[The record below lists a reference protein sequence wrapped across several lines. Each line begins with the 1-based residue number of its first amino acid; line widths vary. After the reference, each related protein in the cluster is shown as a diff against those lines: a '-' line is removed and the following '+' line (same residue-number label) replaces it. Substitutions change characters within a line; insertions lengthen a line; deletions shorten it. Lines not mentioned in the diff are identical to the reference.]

1 MLLTTKFLR
10 PSADPRSVIRP
21 RLSSLL
27 EASAAKRLNLV
38 IAPAG
43 FGKTTLVCQWC
54 AQSTRPT
61 AWLSLD
67 EHDNEPRRFWQY
79 VIGAFEANGLTGLE
93 ECRQQLAQ
101 CRLEELEGP
110 ITALINT
117 LTTDLTSDLSNEQ
130 SAWSLVLDDYHF
142 IQDTRIQRQMSY
154 FLDYLPPG
162 VLVTLASRTEPA
174 LPLAR
179 WRVRRW
185 VEDIHPGLLAFS
197 EEECRH
203 FFRDTM
209 GLALSESDIRRVCAR
224 TEGWVAAMQLSALSG
239 SPVDSTRAGGAGD
252 QHQLDIDERRIS
264 DYVLS
269 EVLEQQPEPIRRFLL
284 DTAFCPRLCASLC
297 DAVRGAS
304 DSQVLLEQLL
314 RENLFLIPLDT
325 RNEWFRYHDLFREA
339 LLQRAGQL
347 APENA
352 EQKWQ
357 RVVHWLL
364 DHGHVQEA
372 IGQIVQHRDWP
383 WLAQVLSEHGNNLIH
398 SGFHLQVLD
407 WLDALPAP
415 TMSASPQLL
424 MLQVWALF
432 FANRVEMLAPLL
444 SELEDMLDRQVAD
457 SHPDAEGAL
466 GLQSEISL
474 IRSYL
479 ARSRSDD
486 KSASDLTQQV
496 LKDIDHTRI
505 PLKSVTYYGLGLDC
519 YGKGELADAEE
530 ALKSSVRYGEVER
543 KPSTVLSSGGLLAW
557 IQYNRG
563 DIDTALETCTSVRQW
578 VDQHHSDP
586 RQPMLISCW
595 QNSALTEIYRERNQP
610 QLAASYLAPLLDH
623 VENGTEP
630 GQHVIIQFVRGHLA
644 FSEGRYQDAIE
655 VLEDAASVARRKRAN
670 ILFEPPACSA
680 LLARC
685 YLATGH
691 VEKAA
696 DWVEQITS
704 ETFTNPLNREQNQIS
719 VARVQVAM
727 GQPAAATATLVPLRL
742 SAEKDQHYRHL
753 AEIQLVYSEALAA
766 EGKHK
771 EARQMLTLALQRAAE
786 AGFMRLLAEESPTL
800 RRMCLELPVLQAPGV
815 WNQKVLE
822 MLRAQPEPSEAVA
835 DVGLANAGTPGNEN
849 AQLPEPL
856 SQREIQVLEL
866 INQGLANKD
875 IASTMGVAPTTVK
888 AHIRNLYGKLAVG
901 SRTEALAKA
910 RALGLL
916 T

>member
-10 PSADPRSVIRP
+10 PSADPRSVVRQ

-27 EASAAKRLNLV
+27 DATEPKRLNMV
-38 IAPAG
+38 VAPAG

-54 AQSTRPT
+54 AQSARPT

-67 EHDNEPRRFWQY
+67 EHDDEPRRYWQY
-79 VIGAFEANGLTGLE
+79 VVGAFEANGLTGLE
-93 ECRQQLAQ
+93 ECRQALAHCSLQ
-101 CRLEELEGP
+101 ELEGP
-110 ITALINT
+110 ITALINA
-117 LTTDLTSDLSNEQ
+117 LTADQ
-130 SAWSLVLDDYHF
+130 SPWSLVLDDYHF

-162 VLVTLASRTEPA
+162 VLVTLVSRTEPA

-185 VEDIHPGLLAFS
+185 VQDIHPGLLAFS

-203 FFRDTM
+203 FFHDTM
-209 GLALSESDIRRVCAR
+209 GIALDESEVRRICAR

-239 SPVDSTRAGGAGD
+239 GGLENRPGESSVAGS
-252 QHQLDIDERRIS
+252 QIDIDERRIS

-269 EVLEQQPEPIRRFLL
+269 EVLEQQPEPVRNFLL

-304 DSQVLLEQLL
+304 NSQALLEQLL

-339 LLQRAGQL
+339 LLQRSRQL
-347 APENA
+347 APEEA
-352 EQKWQ
+352 EKKWQ
-357 RVVHWLL
+357 RVVDWLL
-364 DHGHVQEA
+364 EHGHVQEG

-383 WLAQVLSEHGNNLIH
+383 WLARVLAEHGNNLIH
-398 SGFHLQVLD
+398 AGFHLQVLD
-407 WLDALPAP
+407 WLDSLP
-415 TMSASPQLL
+415 SATLAESPQLL
-424 MLQVWALF
+424 MLRVWALF
-432 FANRVEMLAPLL
+432 FANRVELLDPLL
-444 SELEDMLDRQVAD
+444 NELEDKLDQQVAD

-479 ARSRSDD
+479 ARSRSDE
-486 KSASDLTQQV
+486 KSASDLTRQV
-496 LKDIDHTRI
+496 LRDIDHTRI
-505 PLKSVTYYGLGLDC
+505 PLKSVTYYGLGLDY
-519 YGKGELADAEE
+519 YGKGDLADAEE

-563 DIDTALETCTSVRQW
+563 DIDTALETCTTVRQW

-595 QNSALTEIYRERNQP
+595 QNSALIEIYRERDQL

-623 VENGTEP
+623 VKSGTEP

-655 VLEDAASVARRKRAN
+655 VLEDAASVARRKRDQ

-691 VEKAA
+691 LNQAEEWMQQVN
-696 DWVEQITS
+696 S

-727 GQPAAATATLVPLRL
+727 GRPQEATATLVPLRL

-766 EGKHK
+766 EGKDK
-771 EARQMLTLALQRAAE
+771 EAEQMLTLALQRASE
-786 AGFMRLLAEESPTL
+786 AGFVRLLAEESRTVQSL
-800 RRMCLELPVLQAPGV
+800 CLNLPALQAPGR
-815 WNQKVLE
+815 WNRKVLT
-822 MLRAQPEPSEAVA
+822 MLQE
-835 DVGLANAGTPGNEN
+835 LAEKAPATDKKPGKEN
-849 AQLPEPL
+849 AQLLEPL
-856 SQREIQVLEL
+856 SQREIEVLEL

-875 IASTMGVAPTTVK
+875 IAASMNVAPTTVK

-910 RALGLL
+910 RTLGLL
-916 T
+916 N

>member
-10 PSADPRSVIRP
+10 PSADPRSVMRD

-27 EASAAKRLNLV
+27 EASTPKRLNLV
-38 IAPAG
+38 VAPAG
-43 FGKTTLVCQWC
+43 FGKTTLVSQWC

-67 EHDNEPRRFWQY
+67 EHDDEPRRFWQY
-79 VIGAFEANGLTGLE
+79 LAGAFDANGLTGLA
-93 ECRQQLAQ
+93 ECHQQLSQ
-101 CRLEELEGP
+101 CTLEELEGP
-110 ITALINT
+110 ITALINA
-117 LTTDLTSDLSNEQ
+117 LTADRTP
-130 SAWSLVLDDYHF
+130 WSLVLDDYHF
-142 IQDTRIQRQMSY
+142 IQDIRIQRQVSY

-197 EEECRH
+197 VEECRH
-203 FFRDTM
+203 FFQDTM
-209 GLALSESDIRRVCAR
+209 GLALSESEVHRICAK

-239 SPVDSTRAGGAGD
+239 GRIDSDQPGAGNP
-252 QHQLDIDERRIS
+252 HQIDIDERRIS

-269 EVLEQQPEPIRRFLL
+269 EVLDQQPGPIRQFLL

-297 DAVRGAS
+297 DAVRDAS
-304 DSQVLLEQLL
+304 NSQVLLEQLL

-339 LLQRAGQL
+339 LLQRARQLGPGQS
-347 APENA
+347 

-357 RVVHWLL
+357 RAVNWLL
-364 DHGHVQEA
+364 DHGHVQEG
-372 IGQIVQHRDWP
+372 IGQVVQHEDWP
-383 WLAQVLSEHGNNLIH
+383 WLAMVLSEHGNNLIH
-398 SGFHLQVLD
+398 AGFHLQVLD
-407 WLDALPAP
+407 WLDSLPA
-415 TMSASPQLL
+415 TTLSDSPQLL

-432 FANRVEMLAPLL
+432 FANRVELLAPLL
-444 SELEDMLDRQVAD
+444 ADLENMLDQRVAD

-474 IRSYL
+474 IHSYL

-486 KSASDLTQQV
+486 KSASDLTRQV
-496 LKDIDHTRI
+496 LRDIDHTRI
-505 PLKSVTYYGLGLDC
+505 PLKSVTYYGLGLDY
-519 YGKGELADAEE
+519 YGKGDLVDAEE

-563 DIDTALETCTSVRQW
+563 DIDTALETCTTVRQW

-595 QNSALTEIYRERNQP
+595 QNSALIEIYRERNQP

-623 VENGTEP
+623 VTSGTEP
-630 GQHVIIQFVRGHLA
+630 GQHVVIQFVRGHLA

-655 VLEDAASVARRKRAN
+655 VLEDAISVARRKREH

-691 VEKAA
+691 LDRAA
-696 DWVEQITS
+696 EWVEQIAS
-704 ETFTNPLNREQNQIS
+704 ETFTNALNREQNQIS

-727 GQPAAATATLVPLRL
+727 GQPEEATATLVPLRL

-753 AEIQLVYSEALAA
+753 AEIQLVYSDALAA

-771 EARQMLTLALQRAAE
+771 EAEQMLTLALQRAAD
-786 AGFMRLLAEESPTL
+786 AGFMRLLAEESQTV
-800 RRMCLELPVLQAPGV
+800 RHMCLNLPALQAPGR
-815 WNQKVLE
+815 WNRKVLA
-822 MLRAQPEPSEAVA
+822 MLREQSEKAPDTGQQTGTA
-835 DVGLANAGTPGNEN
+835 GAPNAENER
-849 AQLPEPL
+849 LLEPL

-866 INQGLANKD
+866 INRGLANKD
-875 IASTMGVAPTTVK
+875 IAAAMSVAPTTVK

-910 RALGLL
+910 RTLGLL
-916 T
+916 N

>member
-10 PSADPRSVIRP
+10 PSADPRSVVRQ

-27 EASAAKRLNLV
+27 DATEPKRLNMV
-38 IAPAG
+38 VAPAG

-54 AQSTRPT
+54 AQSARPT

-67 EHDNEPRRFWQY
+67 EHDDEPRRFWQY
-79 VIGAFEANGLTGLE
+79 VVGAFEANGLTGLE
-93 ECRQQLAQ
+93 ECRQALAHCSLQ
-101 CRLEELEGP
+101 ELEGP
-110 ITALINT
+110 ITALINA
-117 LTTDLTSDLSNEQ
+117 LTADQ
-130 SAWSLVLDDYHF
+130 SSWSLVLDDYHF

-162 VLVTLASRTEPA
+162 VLVTLVSRTEPA

-203 FFRDTM
+203 FFHDTM
-209 GLALSESDIRRVCAR
+209 GIALDESEIRRICAR

-239 SPVDSTRAGGAGD
+239 GGLESRPGESSAAGS
-252 QHQLDIDERRIS
+252 QIDIDERRIS

-269 EVLEQQPEPIRRFLL
+269 EVLEQQPEPVRNFLL

-304 DSQVLLEQLL
+304 NSQVLLEQLL

-339 LLQRAGQL
+339 LLQRSRQL
-347 APENA
+347 APEEA

-357 RVVHWLL
+357 RVVDWLL
-364 DHGHVQEA
+364 EHGHVQEG

-383 WLAQVLSEHGNNLIH
+383 WLARVLAEHGNNLIH
-398 SGFHLQVLD
+398 AGFHLQVLD
-407 WLDALPAP
+407 WLDSLPAS
-415 TMSASPQLL
+415 TLAESPQLL
-424 MLQVWALF
+424 MLRVWALF
-432 FANRVEMLAPLL
+432 FANRVELLDPLL
-444 SELEDMLDRQVAD
+444 SELEDKLDQQVAD

-479 ARSRSDD
+479 ARSKSDE
-486 KSASDLTQQV
+486 KSASDLTRQV
-496 LKDIDHTRI
+496 LRDIDHTRI
-505 PLKSVTYYGLGLDC
+505 PLKSVTYYGLGLDY
-519 YGKGELADAEE
+519 YGKGDLADAEE

-563 DIDTALETCTSVRQW
+563 DIDTALETCTTVRQW

-595 QNSALTEIYRERNQP
+595 QNSALIEIYRERDQL

-623 VENGTEP
+623 VNSGTEP

-655 VLEDAASVARRKRAN
+655 VLEDAASVARRKRDQ

-691 VEKAA
+691 LDQAA
-696 DWVEQITS
+696 EWMQQVNS

-727 GQPAAATATLVPLRL
+727 GRPQDATATLVPLRL

-766 EGKHK
+766 EGKEK
-771 EARQMLTLALQRAAE
+771 ETEKMLTLALQRASE
-786 AGFMRLLAEESPTL
+786 AGFVRLLAEESRTVQTL
-800 RRMCLELPVLQAPGV
+800 CLNLPALQAPGR
-815 WNQKVLE
+815 WNRKVLT
-822 MLRAQPEPSEAVA
+822 MLQELA
-835 DVGLANAGTPGNEN
+835 DKAPATDKKPGKEN
-849 AQLPEPL
+849 AQLLEPL
-856 SQREIQVLEL
+856 SQREIEVLEL

-875 IASTMGVAPTTVK
+875 IASTMKVAPTTVK

-910 RALGLL
+910 RTLGLL
-916 T
+916 N